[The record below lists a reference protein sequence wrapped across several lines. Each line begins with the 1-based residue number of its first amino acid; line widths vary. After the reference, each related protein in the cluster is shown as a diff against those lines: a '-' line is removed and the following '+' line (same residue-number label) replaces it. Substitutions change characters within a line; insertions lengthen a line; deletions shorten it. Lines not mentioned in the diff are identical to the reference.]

1 MNQSNIALQQFLTS
15 AGCVCPTECAEK
27 ATVGYVNA
35 SQQSHI
41 KTGPISINIVFF
53 YTHLNVADYGCVTV
67 LALQGPRKAC
77 VSEPL

>member
-1 MNQSNIALQQFLTS
+1 MHVEPPLSRIFRKETPAMNQSNIALQQFLTS

-53 YTHLNVADYGCVTV
+53 THI
-67 LALQGPRKAC
+67 
-77 VSEPL
+77 

>member
-1 MNQSNIALQQFLTS
+1 MNQSNIALQQFPTS

-53 YTHLNVADYGCVTV
+53 THI
-67 LALQGPRKAC
+67 
-77 VSEPL
+77 